1 MRNVTIIA
9 ATVAMLALAPSAYA
23 QTEAPVPE
31 AAQPQ
36 PQQPTIK
43 KVEVVDLVE
52 LPAEQQTRVTAATS
66 KTTDADLKGLRD
78 SIDANTVASAALK
91 AEGIGSEAVIAA
103 LISPDGTLTLVTK
116 KS

>member
-1 MRNVTIIA
+1 MRNVTIMA
-9 ATVAMLALAPSAYA
+9 ATIVMLAFAPSTFA
-23 QTEAPVPE
+23 QTQAPAPE

-36 PQQPTIK
+36 TQPAIK
-43 KVEVVDLVE
+43 KVEVVDLAE
-52 LPAEQQTRVTAATS
+52 LPAEQQTQVTTATA

>member
-1 MRNVTIIA
+1 MRNVTMIA
-9 ATVAMLALAPSAYA
+9 ATVAMLAIAPNAYA
-23 QTEAPVPE
+23 QSEAPAPE
-31 AAQPQ
+31 ATQPQ

-43 KVEVVDLVE
+43 KVEVVDLAE
-52 LPAEQQTRVTAATS
+52 LPAEQQTQVTTATS
-66 KTTDADLKGLRD
+66 KTSDADLKGLRD

-91 AEGIGSEAVIAA
+91 AEGVGSEAVIAA

>member
-23 QTEAPVPE
+23 QPEAPAPE
-31 AAQPQ
+31 ATQPQ
-36 PQQPTIK
+36 PQQPAIK
-43 KVEVVDLVE
+43 KVEVVDLAE
-52 LPAEQQTRVTAATS
+52 LPAEQQTQVTTATS

-103 LISPDGTLTLVTK
+103 LISPDGTLTLVTR